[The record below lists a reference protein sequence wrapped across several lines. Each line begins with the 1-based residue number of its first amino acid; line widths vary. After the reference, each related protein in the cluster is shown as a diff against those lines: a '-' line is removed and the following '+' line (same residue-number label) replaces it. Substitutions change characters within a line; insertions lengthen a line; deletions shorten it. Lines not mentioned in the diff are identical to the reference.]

1 MQRPLVIL
9 PAQGPLSGVKR
20 TFKHH
25 HFRQYDR
32 QLMDNTEDVSSF
44 NGSSIEQLAGE
55 CPFCRGVLVVADE
68 IGLTA
73 RSVLLI
79 RYCPQ
84 N

>member
-1 MQRPLVIL
+1 
-9 PAQGPLSGVKR
+9 
-20 TFKHH
+20 
-25 HFRQYDR
+25 
-32 QLMDNTEDVSSF
+32 MDNTEDVSSF

-55 CPFCRGVLVVADE
+55 CPFCLRGVLIVADE